1 MEFKEGMVVLA
12 KAGRDAGS
20 CYMVV
25 RCEGGYCWIAD
36 GRRRKVAF
44 PKKKNPLH
52 LALTTHSIGWEEVTS
67 DRRLRQILA
76 QWNTAHPTE

>member
-1 MEFKEGMVVLA
+1 MDFKESMVVLA

-20 CYMVV
+20 CYWIV

-36 GRRRKVAF
+36 GGRRKVAS

-52 LALTTHSIGWEEVTS
+52 LAPTTNSIKWEEVTS
-67 DRRLRQILA
+67 DRKLRRMLA

>member
-12 KAGRDAGS
+12 KAGRDAGR

-36 GRRRKVAF
+36 GRRRKVASA
-44 PKKKNPLH
+44 KKKNPLH
-52 LALTTHSIGWEEVTS
+52 LAPTTHSIKREEVTS

>member
-25 RCEGGYCWIAD
+25 RCEGRYCWIAD

-52 LALTTHSIGWEEVTS
+52 LAPTTHSIKQEEVTS
-67 DRRLRQILA
+67 DHRLRQILA
-76 QWNTAHPTE
+76 QWNTTHPTE

>member
-12 KAGRDAGS
+12 KAGRDAGR
-20 CYMVV
+20 CYLVV

-36 GRRRKVAF
+36 GRRRKVDF

-52 LALTTHSIGWEEVTS
+52 LAPTTHSIEREEVTS
-67 DRRLRQILA
+67 DRRLRRMLA
-76 QWNTAHPTE
+76 QWNTTHPTE

>member
-20 CYMVV
+20 CYVVV

-52 LALTTHSIGWEEVTS
+52 LAPTTNSIKWEEVTS
-67 DRRLRQILA
+67 DRKLRRMLA